1 MRLKTDSLALSLAL
15 ALAGVG
21 AVAGCTHTSTNSAG
35 GTATPVE
42 ATTLKVVNQGS
53 LDMDVYVL
61 RAPVGQRIR
70 LGTATGNSTTKMHI
84 PNDVML
90 GSSTSLR
97 FVADPIGGTRPS
109 VSSSIL
115 VTPGDE
121 VTLEIPPYQE

>member
-1 MRLKTDSLALSLAL
+1 MRLKTVALAIALSCLG
-15 ALAGVG
+15 GV
-21 AVAGCTHTSTNSAG
+21 AACTHTSTVGAG
-35 GTATPVE
+35 GMATPE
-42 ATTLKVVNQGS
+42 QPTMLKVENQGS
-53 LDMDVYVL
+53 VDMDVYVL

-70 LGTATGNSTTKMHI
+70 LGTATGNSTTRMRI
-84 PNDVML
+84 PADVMI

-121 VTLEIPPYQE
+121 VTLQIPPYQ

>member
-1 MRLKTDSLALSLAL
+1 MRLKTISLAL
-15 ALAGVG
+15 ALAGAG
-21 AVAGCTHTSTNSAG
+21 GVAGCTRTSTSGAG
-35 GTATPVE
+35 GTATPAE

-61 RAPVGQRIR
+61 RAPVGQRVR
-70 LGTATGNSTTKMHI
+70 LGTATGNSTTRMTI
-84 PNDVML
+84 PNDVMI
-90 GSSTSLR
+90 GSNTSLR

-121 VTLEIPPYQE
+121 VTLQIPPY

>member
-1 MRLKTDSLALSLAL
+1 MRLKTISLAL
-15 ALAGVG
+15 AMAGVG
-21 AVAGCTHTSTNSAG
+21 GVAGCTHTSTSGAG

-61 RAPVGQRIR
+61 RAPVGQRVR
-70 LGTATGNSTTKMHI
+70 LGTATGNSTTRMTI
-84 PNDVML
+84 PNDVMI
-90 GSSTSLR
+90 GSNTSLR

-121 VTLEIPPYQE
+121 VTLQIPPY

>member
-1 MRLKTDSLALSLAL
+1 MRLNTVALAIALSCL
-15 ALAGVG
+15 GG
-21 AVAGCTHTSTNSAG
+21 AAACTHTSTAGAG
-35 GTATPVE
+35 GTATPVQ
-42 ATTLKVVNQGS
+42 ATMLKVENQGS

-70 LGTATGNSTTKMHI
+70 LGTATGNSTTRMRI
-84 PNDVML
+84 PPDVLL
-90 GSSTSLR
+90 GTNTSLR

-121 VTLEIPPYQE
+121 VTLQIPPYQ

>member
-1 MRLKTDSLALSLAL
+1 MRLKTVSLAFAL
-15 ALAGVG
+15 AAVG
-21 AVAGCTHTSTNSAG
+21 GAAGCTHTSSSGAG
-35 GTATPVE
+35 GMAKPVE

-70 LGTATGNSTTKMHI
+70 LGTATGNSTTRMRI

-90 GSSTSLR
+90 GSNTSLR

-121 VTLEIPPYQE
+121 VTLEIPPY